1 MTTKQTLPE
10 LLESSPDKKFLFL
23 GRAGLFTEDEI
34 ARFLKKYN
42 ITTTKNLEDDVVA
55 TIEPLNLNPVEEDI
69 SNDAY
74 DRKIPFLV
82 PIRPRWECIHETQ
95 KT

>member
-10 LLESSPDKKFLFL
+10 LLESSQDKKFLFL
-23 GRAGLFTEDEI
+23 GREGLFTQDEI

-74 DRKIPFLV
+74 DRKIPSFSLDDV
-82 PIRPRWECIHETQ
+82 
-95 KT
+95 